1 MRSSPPPAYRNIR
14 IALAR
19 SALAVALAAFAG
31 TPPGQG
37 RLALL
42 RPRLS
47 DRSRR
52 EINEI
57 VASQPKS
64 TVERFCDAIPDAGP
78 AVIALDA
85 PDSELR
91 DLVWDI
97 RILRDKGPNNGE
109 EDPDA
114 DTVFHLP
121 AEKHKNG
128 MVNFDVNIKN
138 AGAYILLVE
147 ATNDEGARKYVGR
160 HHFTAGLWEPMEIY
174 TVAGFGA
181 VALIG
186 VGFAASRYLAARKA
200 AGGREAAQN

>member
-1 MRSSPPPAYRNIR
+1 MK
-14 IALAR
+14 
-19 SALAVALAAFAG
+19 F
-31 TPPGQG
+31 
-37 RLALL
+37 
-42 RPRLS
+42 
-47 DRSRR
+47 
-52 EINEI
+52 